1 MKKQI
6 KYTKSQIK
14 FLAEK
19 YKEMNSR
26 DLTELFNK
34 TFGQSRTE
42 SAIRTVMFKRKIKCG
57 REPKDRL
64 VTHYRLFTDEHIQ
77 YLRDNYKY
85 ISLAEITV
93 RFNSH
98 FKTEMTRGQINAALT
113 RNKISSGRTGCFKKG
128 QKPWNEGVKGYM
140 GPNRTSFKKG
150 SVPANRKPLWTE
162 RIGKDGY
169 IEMKVPEKNPYTGF
183 STRYK
188 HKHIWIW
195 EQHNN
200 KKVPKGHAVIF
211 KDSNNRNF
219 DPDNLELVTRHELL
233 RINQHGYKE
242 SPEEVKPVLITLA
255 KVEAKTVE
263 AKREL

>member
-1 MKKQI
+1 MRQI
-6 KYTKSQIK
+6 EYTKDMVE
-14 FLAEK
+14 FLREG
-19 YKEMNSR
+19 YKKMTVK
-26 DLTELFNK
+26 DLTEAFNQK
-34 TFGQSRTE
+34 FNQN
-42 SAIRTVMFKRKIKCG
+42 RTVPAIATKLVKSKIRCDRPYGKRLM
-57 REPKDRL
+57 PDR
-64 VTHYRLFTDEHIQ
+64 RLFTDEQIEFMEK
-77 YLRDNYKY
+77 NYKD
-85 ISLAEITV
+85 LTQD
-93 RFNSH
+93 
-98 FKTEMTRGQINAALT
+98 EMTRIFNEHYNTNFTKDQIGAALA
-113 RNKISSGRTGCFKKG
+113 RNKIVSGLNGFFKKG
-128 QKPWNEGVKGYM
+128 IEPWNKGVKGHI
-140 GPNRTSFKKG
+140 GANKTSFKKG
-150 SVPANRKPLWTE
+150 NVPPNRKPLWTE